1 MGPSTQP
8 RTGPSARVTGASDP
22 GMTRD
27 LGVTGDLGEVAVADQ
42 VGEEELLAVM
52 W

>member
-8 RTGPSARVTGASDP
+8 RTGPSARVTGARDP
-22 GMTRD
+22 GIRS
-27 LGVTGDLGEVAVADQ
+27 LGVTGDLGEVADQ